1 LGLIGRTS
9 ALLLLILE
17 TTNELVR
24 FHAWQSALLTT
35 PLVLLHFLLKLIF
48 PAWLKLIYNIF
59 ALGLVAFMAFVQ
71 PLQYFALQ
79 RIADPPRTPDFTA
92 CARTPTPI
100 AGWSATTCLS

>member
-59 ALGLVAFMAFVQ
+59 ALGLVAFMA
-71 PLQYFALQ
+71 YFALQ